1 VNPSFRIRRGTAADI
16 PAILRHRLGM
26 LAEMRIGDPSAYD
39 GYASE
44 FREFAAAAIDAGTFQ
59 SWLAE
64 TESGEVVGGGAV
76 YIVPWPGNPEERKR
90 QRAFLL
96 NVFTE
101 PPFRR
106 QGIARSVVQA
116 MVDWC
121 RREGYRSVRL
131 MASETGRPLY
141 QSMGFLPTAEMRLTL

>member
-26 LAEMRIGDPSAYD
+26 LAEM
-39 GYASE
+39 
-44 FREFAAAAIDAGTFQ
+44 
-59 SWLAE
+59 WLAE

-141 QSMGFLPTAEMRLTL
+141 QSMGFLPTAEMRLIL